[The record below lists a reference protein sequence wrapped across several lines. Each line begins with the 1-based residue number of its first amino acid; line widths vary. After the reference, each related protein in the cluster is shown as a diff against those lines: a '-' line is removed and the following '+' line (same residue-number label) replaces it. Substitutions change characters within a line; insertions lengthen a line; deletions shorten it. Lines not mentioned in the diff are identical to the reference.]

1 MDTHTSTDSGKRALT
16 LLSKSRARPRSACPR
31 KCHHHHN
38 LAMERTTGPDWKT
51 RGDDATIS
59 VVRFAEIERS
69 IEENSPWIG
78 WAVTTK
84 PSEQKK
90 GADTFKVVV
99 LPEYM
104 TIMQAR
110 KSSILSS
117 PYLTTGSSTLE
128 EYKKGKPII
137 SRYTPVRAC
146 VGKRRPP
153 FLYRVVHDEHPDNG
167 LWSRGFGTVKTDEL
181 SFMLHFDRHLKW
193 RCRNPSP
200 FMSTTTVPAKAANL
214 ADWYERHGFTN
225 IQILVIKVDESSWQA
240 RSRIWDVRKTAARL
254 GLHRVLCKQYHHDEY
269 LIEDCIPAPCVTRIR
284 WEDMK
289 AEIDAGISAM
299 RKSRK
304 RKRSI
309 FESDGPGDET
319 VLSDGRSSR
328 VWNVVKTPLRQKGTP
343 YYYQIHPP
351 K

>member
-1 MDTHTSTDSGKRALT
+1 M
-16 LLSKSRARPRSACPR
+16 ARTA
-31 KCHHHHN
+31 
-38 LAMERTTGPDWKT
+38 GPDGDT
-51 RGDDATIS
+51 RGDGATIN
-59 VVRFAEIERS
+59 VVRFAENEWS
-69 IEENSPWIG
+69 IKANSPWVG
-78 WAVTTK
+78 WAVITK
-84 PSEQKK
+84 NSERKR

-99 LPEYM
+99 LPEYWRR
-104 TIMQAR
+104 MQRR

-117 PYLTTGSSTLE
+117 PYLGTGWPPWE
-128 EYKKGKPII
+128 AYKRGRPLI

-153 FLYRVVHDEHPDNG
+153 FLYRVVHDEHPGNG

-200 FMSTTTVPAKAANL
+200 FMSTTTVPAKAANV

-225 IQILVIKVDESSWQA
+225 IQILMIKVDESKWPPH
-240 RSRIWDVRKTAARL
+240 SRIWNVRKTAARL
-254 GLHRVLCKQYHHDEY
+254 FLETVLCKPYYHHEY
-269 LIEDCIPAPCVTRIR
+269 LIENCIPAPCVTRIR
-284 WEDMK
+284 WEEMK
-289 AEIDAGISAM
+289 ADIDAGISAM

-309 FESDGPGDET
+309 LGSDRPGDET
-319 VLSDGRSSR
+319 VLSDGRSIR
-328 VWNVVKTPLRQKGTP
+328 AWNVMKNPSRQRGTP
-343 YYYQIHPP
+343 YYYQICPL